1 MINCLFLGFLVTGGQ
16 YCHCINTL
24 QHHPIWSTD
33 TRTHENEQWASWN
46 LWPYKTLIRLLFS
59 VLGNMYYLNLT
70 KTKIEDRNK
79 IPLPAKYSLSKV
91 LIYVSF
97 PVCTQYWFTFLFLF
111 SSLHWWLTFF
121 LKHEQDITNILSF
134 CSKIIFLTFEGVWKD
149 YNGRII
155 FRTMLKA
162 NFKPWE
168 GDI

>member
-59 VLGNMYYLNLT
+59 VLDNMYYLDWT
-70 KTKIEDRNK
+70 KTKIEDRIK
-79 IPLPAKYSLSKV
+79 TPLPAKYSLSKV

-134 CSKIIFLTFEGVWKD
+134 CSKIIFWHLKESERITMVELYLGLCWKQ
-149 YNGRII
+149 IS
-155 FRTMLKA
+155 L
-162 NFKPWE
+162 FKRM
-168 GDI
+168 